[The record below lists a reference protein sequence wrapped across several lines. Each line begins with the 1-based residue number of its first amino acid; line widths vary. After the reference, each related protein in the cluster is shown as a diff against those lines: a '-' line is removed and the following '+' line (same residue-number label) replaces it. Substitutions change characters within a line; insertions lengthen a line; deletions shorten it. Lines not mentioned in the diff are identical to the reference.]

1 MNRQLRTQPGL
12 IDLQVNGYAGHDV
25 NADDVDV
32 ETLADLTHAL
42 WAQGVTTYLPTV
54 ITASEEKITHVLA
67 VIAAARRSDP
77 LLAHSI
83 AGIHVEGTSLA
94 AATARGARISLG
106 HCTPAPEQVRSAVAA
121 GATLSTHL
129 GNGTHAQ
136 LPRHPNHLW
145 SQLAE
150 DRLTAMLIADGHPL
164 PAETLT
170 VMIRA
175 KTPGRCVL
183 TSDSAALAGS
193 APGLYST
200 PVGGSVEVRDDGSL
214 RLPG

>member
-83 AGIHVEGTSLA
+83 RSEEHTSELQS
-94 AATARGARISLG
+94 RG
-106 HCTPAPEQVRSAVAA
+106 
-121 GATLSTHL
+121 HL
-129 GNGTHAQ
+129 VC
-136 LPRHPNHLW
+136 
-145 SQLAE
+145 
-150 DRLTAMLIADGHPL
+150 RLLL
-164 PAETLT
+164 E
-170 VMIRA
+170 
-175 KTPGRCVL
+175 KKK
-183 TSDSAALAGS
+183 
-193 APGLYST
+193 
-200 PVGGSVEVRDDGSL
+200 E
-214 RLPG
+214 